1 MQVAIDKV
9 YFRET
14 LLRDK
19 RFLID
24 LYHNNKLQNQS
35 QITGA
40 EEFHL
45 NTLIR
50 LIHLILNNT
59 IPILEENFEKLKRA
73 RKISFLKKHF
83 KSNKD
88 FLQILQ
94 GPREQKVAILKKLS
108 ALFCNILAALFDWN
122 LLLF

>member
-50 LIHLILNNT
+50 LIHLILNNA

-108 ALFCNILAALFDWN
+108 ALFSYILAALFEE
-122 LLLF
+122 